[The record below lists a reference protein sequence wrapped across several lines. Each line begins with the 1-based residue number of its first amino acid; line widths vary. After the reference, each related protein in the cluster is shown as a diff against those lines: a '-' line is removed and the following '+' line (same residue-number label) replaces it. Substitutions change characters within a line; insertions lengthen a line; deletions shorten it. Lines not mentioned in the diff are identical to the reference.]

1 MALSLLNNFL
11 DNGAA
16 SASWSEKLLMLN
28 EGRRVVFISYQYN
41 SATGKLKYAA
51 SVFRRDSA
59 MNDMSTWTKDEVDMA
74 TKHQAIVW
82 LGEDGNHPYYELTEQ
97 DVNNHMHTTSERY
110 RIRPVRLTV
119 DTGMS
124 YHDVIH
130 LIRWEMCHGAGCKGP
145 RRSRSRVESDD
156 AESDCSF
163 LSTDSQSEMSSALAR
178 VKTVHQVR
186 YCGEDRDIFIAFK
199 GRSQSGEIAYG
210 AAIHRRSDPD
220 DRLSEDEVSNHWK
233 TAHRRLER
241 SPVIHHLSD
250 ENKEYSH
257 QLKRNATHR
266 EDITVILVDN
276 IFTRR
281 GGRIQVRSY

>member
-1 MALSLLNNFL
+1 MKERWRL
-11 DNGAA
+11 
-16 SASWSEKLLMLN
+16 
-28 EGRRVVFISYQYN
+28 
-41 SATGKLKYAA
+41 
-51 SVFRRDSA
+51 
-59 MNDMSTWTKDEVDMA
+59 
-74 TKHQAIVW
+74 KHQAVAGQDESPV
-82 LGEDGNHPYYELTEQ
+82 LRLTEQ
-97 DVNNHMHTTSERY
+97 DVNHHLHTTSERY

-163 LSTDSQSEMSSALAR
+163 LSTDSQPEMSSALAR

-199 GRSQSGEIAYG
+199 GRSRGERIWCCNSPSR
-210 AAIHRRSDPD
+210 IRMT
-220 DRLSEDEVSNHWK
+220 SERGRGIEPLEDS
-233 TAHRRLER
+233 TRRLER

-250 ENKEYSH
+250 ENKEFSH

-266 EDITVILVDN
+266 EDITVVLVDN